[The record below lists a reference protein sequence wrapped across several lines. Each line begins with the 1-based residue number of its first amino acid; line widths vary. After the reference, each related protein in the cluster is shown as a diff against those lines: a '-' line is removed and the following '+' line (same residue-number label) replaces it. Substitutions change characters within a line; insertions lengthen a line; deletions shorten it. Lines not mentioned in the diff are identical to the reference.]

1 MKILIILGVILGVFT
16 TYFVLNT
23 NKSISLKGGDNVIP
37 AGIDIA
43 KLVLDKSKAI
53 EADKIF
59 NSIIGNGKDITRSN
73 IIEEVKSKAG
83 EIKNKILSEAID
95 LVKKPVKDR
104 VTELFCPQR

>member
-1 MKILIILGVILGVFT
+1 M
-16 TYFVLNT
+16 
-23 NKSISLKGGDNVIP
+23 P

-43 KLVLDKSKAI
+43 KLVLDKSKVI

-59 NSIIGNGKDITRSN
+59 NNIIGNGKDITRSN

-95 LVKKPVKDR
+95 LVKRPVKDK